1 MTTALVNE
9 WKAEPSR
16 TIDTTT
22 KKESENDTNNIMLKN
37 QDKIQANRVA
47 NKDKAKDYNRTIKA
61 QRKNTENNN
70 TENIQEQ
77 QRRFYETNKEECN
90 NKNRE
95 YYKKR
100 MKYWLKIRHTEKETG
115 SRFWQ
120 PTNQNTHVSGGL
132 Y

>member
-47 NKDKAKDYNRTIKA
+47 NKDKAKDYNRT
-61 QRKNTENNN
+61 
-70 TENIQEQ
+70 
-77 QRRFYETNKEECN
+77 NKGAT
-90 NKNRE
+90 KKHRE
-95 YYKKR
+95 
-100 MKYWLKIRHTEKETG
+100 
-115 SRFWQ
+115 
-120 PTNQNTHVSGGL
+120 
-132 Y
+132 